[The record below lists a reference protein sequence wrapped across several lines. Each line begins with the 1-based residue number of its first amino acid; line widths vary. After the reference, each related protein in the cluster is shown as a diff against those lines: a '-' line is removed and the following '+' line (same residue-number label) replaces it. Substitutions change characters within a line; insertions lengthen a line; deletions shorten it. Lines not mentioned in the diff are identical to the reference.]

1 MIYDKKTVER
11 KAKVTIERV
20 CGYTSD
26 SLYCS
31 DKPDLQDIKNSY
43 GIEVV
48 EDCYQKEKR
57 AERFVTGVFHKSIDE
72 VDPRGVKR
80 LMRLGGS
87 ITQVDGKVTAAS
99 LGPITP
105 NTPEHL
111 IETIQGKIDKLN
123 IA

>member
-48 EDCYQKEKR
+48 EDGQN
-57 AERFVTGVFHKSIDE
+57 ASSQVFFTR
-72 VDPRGVKR
+72 V
-80 LMRLGGS
+80 LMR
-87 ITQVDGKVTAAS
+87 
-99 LGPITP
+99 
-105 NTPEHL
+105 
-111 IETIQGKIDKLN
+111 
-123 IA
+123 